1 MEDLGLEKYEELIDY
16 LYNIDIRVHEVDLD
30 SSQAIA
36 IKANNKG
43 YIAVDKKITNTTAK
57 RFILEHEYSHFLT
70 DAFYT
75 VDTSRLA
82 VKRRELKA
90 NDNMVERMRLVRPV
104 LKALKLGLERWQ
116 VADALDIPEYVI
128 EHCISYAKRK
138 NINI

>member
-1 MEDLGLEKYEELIDY
+1 MDNWGLEKYEELVEH
-16 LYNIDIRVHEVDLD
+16 LYINNIRVHEVDLD
-30 SSQAIA
+30 ATTAISL
-36 IKANNKG
+36 KANDKG
-43 YIAVDKKITNTTAK
+43 YIALNKELKNTTEK
-57 RFILEHEYSHFLT
+57 RFVLEHEYSHFLT

-128 EHCISYAKRK
+128 NHCISYAKRK